1 MPIYSTL
8 TFKGFTM
15 EIFKVA
21 SQQIQNQTIAQDSQ
35 SVRTRPVE
43 QTQIEANA
51 TQRNHELSKTQNAQ
65 DGADKKT
72 LNEKVKEAVEQLNKN
87 MVELNT
93 NIRFGYDDKVN
104 TMYVSVLEADS
115 GNVIRQFPSEKVL
128 RMREFFK
135 EAIGML
141 FDESK

>member
-1 MPIYSTL
+1 
-8 TFKGFTM
+8 
-15 EIFKVA
+15 
-21 SQQIQNQTIAQDSQ
+21 
-35 SVRTRPVE
+35 
-43 QTQIEANA
+43 
-51 TQRNHELSKTQNAQ
+51 
-65 DGADKKT
+65 
-72 LNEKVKEAVEQLNKN
+72 

>member
-1 MPIYSTL
+1 
-8 TFKGFTM
+8 M

-21 SQQIQNQTIAQDSQ
+21 SQQIQNQAVQPENA

-43 QTQIEANA
+43 QTQIETNA
-51 TQRNHELSKTQNAQ
+51 TQRNKELSKTQNSQ
-65 DGADKKT
+65 NNEDKKT
-72 LNEKVKEAVEQLNKN
+72 LNEKVKDAVEQLNKD
-87 MVELNT
+87 MAELNT

-115 GNVIRQFPSEKVL
+115 GNVIRQFPSERVL
-128 RMREFFK
+128 KMREFFK

>member
-1 MPIYSTL
+1 
-8 TFKGFTM
+8 M

-21 SQQIQNQTIAQDSQ
+21 SQQIQNQAVQPENA
-35 SVRTRPVE
+35 SVRMRPVE
-43 QTQIEANA
+43 QTQIETNA
-51 TQRNHELSKTQNAQ
+51 TQRNKELSKTQNSQ
-65 DGADKKT
+65 NNEDKKS
-72 LNEKVKEAVEQLNKN
+72 LNEKVKDAVEQLNKD
-87 MVELNT
+87 MAELNT

-115 GNVIRQFPSEKVL
+115 GNVIRQFPSERVL
-128 RMREFFK
+128 KMREFFK

>member
-1 MPIYSTL
+1 
-8 TFKGFTM
+8 M

-21 SQQIQNQTIAQDSQ
+21 SQQIQNQAVQPENT

-43 QTQIEANA
+43 QTQIETNA
-51 TQRNHELSKTQNAQ
+51 TQRNKELSKTQNSQ
-65 DGADKKT
+65 NNEDKKT
-72 LNEKVKEAVEQLNKN
+72 LNEKVKDAVEQLNKD
-87 MVELNT
+87 MAELNT

-115 GNVIRQFPSEKVL
+115 GNVIRQFPSERVL
-128 RMREFFK
+128 KMREFFK